1 MKIKIKTGLKIALL
15 SVASTFF
22 VSNAYSESAV
32 IVNPA
37 NGSQISKEEIADI
50 YLGKLKRFS
59 NGEAVLAV
67 DHQESADI
75 RTQFLQAVLD
85 KNPTQMKSY
94 WSRLIFTGKGV
105 PPEVMEN
112 DAEIVKYVSK
122 NPGAIGYIETQAV
135 TDKVKVIL
143 TF

>member
-1 MKIKIKTGLKIALL
+1 MKLKIKSSIKIALL
-15 SVASTFF
+15 GLASTLFI
-22 VSNAYSESAV
+22 SNAYSESAV

-37 NGSQISKEEIADI
+37 NASQISKDDIADI

-59 NGEAVLAV
+59 NGEAVVAL
-67 DHQESADI
+67 DHQESSDI

-85 KNPTQMKSY
+85 KNPVQMKSY

-105 PPEVMEN
+105 PPEILEN

-122 NPGAIGYIETQAV
+122 NPGAIGYIGTQSV